1 MIIMKKIFFTILML
15 FYILSVQATVIKTGI
30 SVESVPNMLFGTW
43 RVSAKLEDTNSF
55 KSFRP
60 QSVDIWELSRVADT
74 IKLNNPFSG
83 ANAEISVQTVEGNLI
98 VFSKSLPY
106 DGNKVLTD
114 TVTLRLNKNQF
125 SGINTLKLETFSLID
140 NHLLKTETA
149 SYRIS
154 GEKISGDNVIEN

>member
-1 MIIMKKIFFTILML
+1 MARTEIVTITNMCMI
-15 FYILSVQATVIKTGI
+15 
-30 SVESVPNMLFGTW
+30 
-43 RVSAKLEDTNSF
+43 
-55 KSFRP
+55 
-60 QSVDIWELSRVADT
+60 
-74 IKLNNPFSG
+74 
-83 ANAEISVQTVEGNLI
+83 
-98 VFSKSLPY
+98 Y